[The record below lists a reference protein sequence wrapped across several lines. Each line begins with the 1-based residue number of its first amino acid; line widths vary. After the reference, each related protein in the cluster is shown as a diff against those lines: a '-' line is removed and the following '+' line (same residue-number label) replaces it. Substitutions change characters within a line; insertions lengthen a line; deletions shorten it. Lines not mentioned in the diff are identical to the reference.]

1 MKPRTV
7 QLCGLPKAF
16 DVPLWDPVI
25 AAHFESKYGYA
36 DEVLRQINDERL
48 YERFFAGRRNL
59 VFLDLGANIG
69 LVSIHALQSCQRI
82 VAVEPSPDT
91 FAVLRAMT
99 HAMPK
104 IEAIQAAI
112 APRDGECEFFVN
124 DINSTANST
133 VNNAGVKTSVRG
145 VTLNNLLKEA
155 QLTHV
160 DFCKV
165 DIEGGEG
172 ESLNMAEL
180 GPASAIVDSWFIE
193 THNCPKTTWEHKL
206 GEIVGNLARVGYWHM
221 EINGMGI
228 YARK

>member
-1 MKPRTV
+1 MKPRHV
-7 QLCGLPKAF
+7 FICGEVLSF
-16 DVPLWDPVI
+16 DVPLWDPMV
-25 AAHFESKYGYA
+25 AAHFESRHGYA
-36 DEVLRQINDERL
+36 DEVLRQINEERL
-48 YERFFAGRRNL
+48 YERYFDGRRNL

-82 VAVEPSPDT
+82 VAVEPAPDAY
-91 FAVLRAMT
+91 AVLKAMT

-104 IEAIQAAI
+104 IETIQAAI
-112 APRDGECEFFVN
+112 APHDGRCEFYVN

-133 VNNAGVKTSVRG
+133 VNTAGVKTSVRG
-145 VTLNNLLKEA
+145 VTLTNLLKEA

-165 DIEGGEG
+165 DIEGAEG

-180 GPASAIVDSWFIE
+180 GAAKDIVDSYFIE

-206 GEIVGNLARVGYWHM
+206 GEIVGNLARCGYRHM
-221 EINGMGI
+221 EINGMGV